1 MVALCPRV
9 PSCLR
14 GVHRCAAHAP
24 LPLRS
29 PVASKCGIVES
40 VLSVASMKASKD
52 LKKTDG
58 SKRQRLTGIAKL
70 DDANDAGGRHS
81 EDCTLILTE
90 GDSAKALAVRGA
102 GRVGW
107 ERGRDRGRAGVG
119 GEVEGRQEWTFLLRT
134 FISPTQTGHH
144 EAHRTL
150 HLACT
155 KSSHLPCIAAL
166 VSYHVVGGW
175 LAGWQVSGLAV
186 VGRDRYGVFPL
197 RGKLLNVRD
206 ATHKQIMD
214 NAEIS
219 SIKQIM
225 GLQQGKQYDSTK
237 SLRYGHLMIMTDQ
250 VRGGRGGV
258 W

>member
-1 MVALCPRV
+1 MKWKEGKNGHFC
-9 PSCLR
+9 C
-14 GVHRCAAHAP
+14 
-24 LPLRS
+24 
-29 PVASKCGIVES
+29 E
-40 VLSVASMKASKD
+40 LSF
-52 LKKTDG
+52 L
-58 SKRQRLTGIAKL
+58 QLKL
-70 DDANDAGGRHS
+70 D
-81 EDCTLILTE
+81 IMKLTE
-90 GDSAKALAVRGA
+90 PSTWPAPRAHTCLAL
-102 GRVGW
+102 
-107 ERGRDRGRAGVG
+107 
-119 GEVEGRQEWTFLLRT
+119 
-134 FISPTQTGHH
+134 
-144 EAHRTL
+144 L
-150 HLACT
+150 HLCRIT
-155 KSSHLPCIAAL
+155 WW
-166 VSYHVVGGW
+166 VVGW